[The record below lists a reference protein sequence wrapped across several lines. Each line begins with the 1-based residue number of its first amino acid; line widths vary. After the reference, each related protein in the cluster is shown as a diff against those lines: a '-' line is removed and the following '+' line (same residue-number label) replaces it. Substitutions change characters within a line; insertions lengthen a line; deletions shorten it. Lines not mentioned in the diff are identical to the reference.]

1 MPADLTNADDVRRM
15 ADEAL
20 SPRGAIDILVNN
32 TGVSILGGVAELT
45 RGRVAARD
53 RYQPHQRLSGL

>member
-20 SPRGAIDILVNN
+20 SPRGTIDILVNN
-32 TGVSILGGVAELT
+32 TGVSLKWFARQASRFGYHGT
-45 RGRVAARD
+45 RTVKINIR
-53 RYQPHQRLSGL
+53 